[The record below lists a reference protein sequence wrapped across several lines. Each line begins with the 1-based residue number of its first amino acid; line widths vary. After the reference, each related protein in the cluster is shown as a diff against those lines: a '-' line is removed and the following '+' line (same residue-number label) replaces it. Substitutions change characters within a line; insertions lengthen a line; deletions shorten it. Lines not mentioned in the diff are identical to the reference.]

1 MRDCCVGEQ
10 LGDGCGSPVAWVCGL
25 PEIPGEFSHFPESLC
40 GAGTT
45 THVSLDQ
52 GEHQTRSY
60 MPKVV
65 TADSRNSGGMP
76 VHKQG
81 ISPQFGAL

>member
-1 MRDCCVGEQ
+1 MRARCVGEQ

-25 PEIPGEFSHFPESLC
+25 PEIPGEFFHFPESLC

-52 GEHQTRSY
+52 EERTSNTIIH
-60 MPKVV
+60 
-65 TADSRNSGGMP
+65 A
-76 VHKQG
+76 
-81 ISPQFGAL
+81 